1 MAKVTIV
8 FGLILIAL
16 GLIGFVGTGSAHYTA
31 LIPTWIGLILLIG
44 GWLANSPD
52 AKRRMLFMHINVTV
66 ALLGLLG
73 AMDELIRGALKS
85 KSTGVQPL
93 AAAMEAKYAL
103 AMLLLVYVAFCV
115 RSFINARKARLADA
129 GKA

>member
-8 FGLILIAL
+8 FAILLIAL

-44 GWLANSPD
+44 GILANSPE
-52 AKRRMLFMHINVTV
+52 ARKRMLFMHINVTV
-66 ALLGLLG
+66 ALLGLIG
-73 AMDELIRGALKS
+73 AVVEIIRGAMKT
-85 KSTGVQPL
+85 KSTGIAPQ
-93 AAAMEAKYAL
+93 AAALEAKYAL

-115 RSFINARKARLADA
+115 RSFIAARKARL
-129 GKA
+129 G